1 MVVLR
6 HALTCGAFVSSLML
20 GGTSAAQPP
29 SGQTPPYPQA
39 PVVADSSMRLQVK
52 PRETKVFV
60 DGYFAGIVD
69 DFDGTFQRL
78 HVDAGQHS
86 VQLFLPGHR
95 LYTQDL
101 YLQPGNT
108 FTVRHTME
116 PLGAGEPEPDRPT
129 GSPLAA
135 HPPSVPPPV
144 SAPPQAAVDP
154 AASSG
159 RTTTR
164 SYGTLAVRV
173 QPEDGV
179 VLIDGER
186 WNGGSGDAI
195 EVQLP
200 SGAHTVEIQKAGFR
214 GYLTEVTVK
223 AGEATRLNIALAP
236 EK

>member
-1 MVVLR
+1 MLFVR
-6 HALTCGAFVSSLML
+6 HAIACGAFVTSLIAA
-20 GGTSAAQPP
+20 GAAAAQPP
-29 SGQTPPYPQA
+29 SPQTPPGQTPSYPQA

-52 PRETKVFV
+52 PLDTMVFV

-78 HVDAGQHS
+78 HVDAGQHR

-95 LYTQDL
+95 LYIQDL

-108 FTVRHTME
+108 LTVRHTME
-116 PLGAGEPEPDRPT
+116 PLGAGEHEPERPT
-129 GSPLAA
+129 GSPRGARA
-135 HPPSVPPPV
+135 PAGPTPAPV
-144 SAPPQAAVDP
+144 APGSSAGP
-154 AASSG
+154 
-159 RTTTR
+159 TTA
-164 SYGTLAVRV
+164 SYGTVAIRV
-173 QPEDGV
+173 QPEDGL

-186 WNGGSGDAI
+186 WHGGAGDAI

-200 SGAHTVEIQKAGFR
+200 PGAHTIEIRKPGFR

-223 AGEATRLNIALAP
+223 SGEVHRVNIALTP

>member
-6 HALTCGAFVSSLML
+6 HVVIFGVFVGSLTHAGAV
-20 GGTSAAQPP
+20 AAQTP
-29 SGQTPPYPQA
+29 SGQTPPYPQPQV

-52 PRETKVFV
+52 PRDTMVFV

-78 HVDAGQHS
+78 HVDAGQHR

-95 LYTQDL
+95 LFSQDL

-108 FTVRHTME
+108 LTVRHTME
-116 PLGAGEPEPDRPT
+116 PLSAGEPEPERPT
-129 GSPLAA
+129 GSPRVA
-135 HPPSVPPPV
+135 HPPSAPPPA
-144 SAPPQAAVDP
+144 SASAGAP
-154 AASSG
+154 APVTG
-159 RTTTR
+159 RTTTNA
-164 SYGTLAVRV
+164 YGTLAIRV
-173 QPEDGV
+173 QPDDGV

-200 SGAHTVEIQKAGFR
+200 PGAHTVEVQKPGFR
-214 GYLTEVTVK
+214 GYLTEVSVK
-223 AGEATRLNIALAP
+223 AGEETRLNIALT
-236 EK
+236 K

>member
-1 MVVLR
+1 MVLLR
-6 HALTCGAFVSSLML
+6 HALTCGAFVSNLML
-20 GGTSAAQPP
+20 GGTAAAQPP
-29 SGQTPPYPQA
+29 SGQTPAYPQA

-52 PRETKVFV
+52 PRDTMVFV

-78 HVDAGQHS
+78 HVDAGQHR

-135 HPPSVPPPV
+135 RPP
-144 SAPPQAAVDP
+144 SAPPP
-154 AASSG
+154 ASAPVGASASSG
-159 RTTTR
+159 GTTTT
-164 SYGTLAVRV
+164 SYGTLAIRV

-195 EVQLP
+195 EVQLH
-200 SGAHTVEIQKAGFR
+200 SGTHTVEVQKAGFR
-214 GYLTEVTVK
+214 VYLTEVTVK